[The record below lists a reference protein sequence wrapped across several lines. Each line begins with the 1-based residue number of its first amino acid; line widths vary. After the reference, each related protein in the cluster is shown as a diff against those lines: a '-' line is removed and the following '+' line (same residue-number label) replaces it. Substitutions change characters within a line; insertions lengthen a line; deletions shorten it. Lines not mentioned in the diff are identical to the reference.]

1 MKSRVHRARLFVRQR
16 LSAYFAEAQ
25 NA

>member
-1 MKSRVHRARLFVRQR
+1 MESRVHRAGLFVRQR